1 MTGGAPIGADDDRCP
16 AGRFA
21 PHRGV
26 DRWLVCGSCIIDVVA
41 EVFFYHPRS
50 EMAQWTDPSRT
61 FLIQE
66 VRGRRVLWDTTV
78 NDSNIKS
85 AKAAAFAE
93 IANVM
98 NEAFPSS
105 TKYTAEDI
113 RSQWKN
119 LKDTFVRKLRWV
131 SEGKYTD
138 DPLKEPTWK
147 FYRMLSFLDDKES
160 KRLSNDHP
168 IFDIAA
174 LQRDHGLDLVKSE
187 LHHIQYDGSNQSA
200 ASSEEQMLSL
210 FAQVGSYST
219 AEKPPTQLDS
229 PPSPALPPVSSAD
242 TTAADNIGTKSN
254 AAYAHSM
261 DEEEEPR
268 RKRAYHRRHPLTSQ
282 PQQDEFEL
290 FGAIVAAQLRRVSDE
305 FSRAASLRL
314 QKKLNDVIFESQME
328 LLENGN

>member
-1 MTGGAPIGADDDRCP
+1 
-16 AGRFA
+16 
-21 PHRGV
+21 
-26 DRWLVCGSCIIDVVA
+26 
-41 EVFFYHPRS
+41 
-50 EMAQWTDPSRT
+50 MAQWTDPSRT

-66 VRGRRVLWDTTV
+66 VRCRRVLWDTTIS
-78 NDSNIKS
+78 DSNIKS
-85 AKAAAFAE
+85 AKAAAFADV
-93 IANVM
+93 ANVM
-98 NEAFPSS
+98 NEAFPSN

-174 LQRDHGLDLVKSE
+174 LQRDHGLDLVKNE
-187 LHHIQYDGSNQSA
+187 LHHIQYDGSNQST

-210 FAQVGSYST
+210 FAQSYST
-219 AEKPPTQLDS
+219 TEKPPTQLDS
-229 PPSPALPPVSSAD
+229 PSSPTLPPVSSAD
-242 TTAADNIGTKSN
+242 NAVADNIVTKNN
-254 AAYAHSM
+254 AAYSHSM

-268 RKRAYHRRHPLTSQ
+268 RKRPYHRRHTITSQ

-290 FGAIVAAQLRRVSDE
+290 FGAIIAAQLRRVSDE

-328 LLENGN
+328 LLESGN

>member
-1 MTGGAPIGADDDRCP
+1 LRI
-16 AGRFA
+16 
-21 PHRGV
+21 
-26 DRWLVCGSCIIDVVA
+26 S
-41 EVFFYHPRS
+41 
-50 EMAQWTDPSRT
+50 
-61 FLIQE
+61 
-66 VRGRRVLWDTTV
+66 
-78 NDSNIKS
+78 
-85 AKAAAFAE
+85 
-93 IANVM
+93 
-98 NEAFPSS
+98 
-105 TKYTAEDI
+105 AEDI

-160 KRLSNDHP
+160 KRLSSDHP

-187 LHHIQYDGSNQSA
+187 LQHIQYDGSNQSA

-210 FAQVGSYST
+210 FAQVGSYSS

-229 PPSPALPPVSSAD
+229 PPSPSLPPVSSAD
-242 TTAADNIGTKSN
+242 ATAADNIGTKSN
-254 AAYAHSM
+254 AAYTHSM

-268 RKRAYHRRHPLTSQ
+268 RKRMISVSHSVAYHRRQAFTSQ
-282 PQQDEFEL
+282 PQQQDEFEL
-290 FGAIVAAQLRRVSDE
+290 FGAIVAAQLRRVSDD

>member
-1 MTGGAPIGADDDRCP
+1 M
-16 AGRFA
+16 
-21 PHRGV
+21 
-26 DRWLVCGSCIIDVVA
+26 
-41 EVFFYHPRS
+41 
-50 EMAQWTDPSRT
+50 
-61 FLIQE
+61 
-66 VRGRRVLWDTTV
+66 
-78 NDSNIKS
+78 ND
-85 AKAAAFAE
+85 
-93 IANVM
+93 
-98 NEAFPSS
+98 AFPSS

-147 FYRMLSFLDDKES
+147 FYRMLSFLDDKQS
-160 KRLSNDHP
+160 KRLSSDHP
-168 IFDIAA
+168 LFDIAA
-174 LQRDHGLDLVKSE
+174 LQRDHGLDLVKNE

-210 FAQVGSYST
+210 FAQSYSA
-219 AEKPPTQLDS
+219 AEKQPTQLDS
-229 PPSPALPPVSSAD
+229 PPSPALPPVSSSD
-242 TTAADNIGTKSN
+242 TGGNDHIGSKNN
-254 AAYAHSM
+254 ATYTHSM

-268 RKRAYHRRHPLTSQ
+268 RKRTYHRRHAMGSQ
-282 PQQDEFEL
+282 AQQDEFEL
-290 FGAIVAAQLRRVSDE
+290 FGAIVAAQLRRVSDD

>member
-1 MTGGAPIGADDDRCP
+1 
-16 AGRFA
+16 
-21 PHRGV
+21 
-26 DRWLVCGSCIIDVVA
+26 
-41 EVFFYHPRS
+41 
-50 EMAQWTDPSRT
+50 MAQWTDPSRT

-66 VRGRRVLWDTTV
+66 VRGRRVLWDNTI
-78 NDSNIKS
+78 NDTNIKA

-147 FYRMLSFLDDKES
+147 FYRMLSFLDDKGS

-174 LQRDHGLDLVKSE
+174 LQRDHGLDLVKNE
-187 LHHIQYDGSNQSA
+187 LHHIQYNDSNQSA

-210 FAQVGSYST
+210 FAQSYSNT
-219 AEKPPTQLDS
+219 EKPQTQLDS
-229 PPSPALPPVSSAD
+229 PPSPALPPVSNAESG
-242 TTAADNIGTKSN
+242 TTDNIVSKSN
-254 AAYAHSM
+254 AAYPQSM
-261 DEEEEPR
+261 DDEEEPR
-268 RKRAYHRRHPLTSQ
+268 RKRPYHRRHNITNQ
-282 PQQDEFEL
+282 QQQDEFEL

-305 FSRAASLRL
+305 YSRAASLRL

>member
-1 MTGGAPIGADDDRCP
+1 M
-16 AGRFA
+16 
-21 PHRGV
+21 
-26 DRWLVCGSCIIDVVA
+26 ID
-41 EVFFYHPRS
+41 
-50 EMAQWTDPSRT
+50 
-61 FLIQE
+61 
-66 VRGRRVLWDTTV
+66 
-78 NDSNIKS
+78 NDLFQIS
-85 AKAAAFAE
+85 
-93 IANVM
+93 
-98 NEAFPSS
+98 
-105 TKYTAEDI
+105 AEDI

-174 LQRDHGLDLVKSE
+174 LQRDHGLDLVKNE

-210 FAQVGSYST
+210 FAQSYSA
-219 AEKPPTQLDS
+219 AEDKPTPQLDS
-229 PPSPALPPVSSAD
+229 PPSPALPPVSSAEA
-242 TTAADNIGTKSN
+242 TGTDGMGAKSN
-254 AAYAHSM
+254 GTYTHSM

-268 RKRAYHRRHPLTSQ
+268 RKRAYHRRHPLAAPS
-282 PQQDEFEL
+282 QQDEFEL

-328 LLENGN
+328 LLEHRN

>member
-1 MTGGAPIGADDDRCP
+1 
-16 AGRFA
+16 
-21 PHRGV
+21 
-26 DRWLVCGSCIIDVVA
+26 
-41 EVFFYHPRS
+41 
-50 EMAQWTDPSRT
+50 MAQWTDPSRT

-66 VRGRRVLWDTTV
+66 VRGRRVLWDPTV
-78 NDSNIKS
+78 NDANLKS

-93 IANVM
+93 IATLM

-105 TKYTAEDI
+105 NKYTAEDI

-174 LQRDHGLDLVKSE
+174 LQRDHGLDLVKNE
-187 LHHIQYDGSNQSA
+187 LHHMQYDGSNQSA

-210 FAQVGSYST
+210 FAQVGSYSA
-219 AEKPPTQLDS
+219 AEKPPSQLDS

-242 TTAADNIGTKSN
+242 NTVAGVLAAKSN
-254 AAYAHSM
+254 AAYTHSM

-268 RKRAYHRRHPLTSQ
+268 RKR
-282 PQQDEFEL
+282 
-290 FGAIVAAQLRRVSDE
+290 VSE
-305 FSRAASLRL
+305 VPWYRLCSRTTTWSRFSC
-314 QKKLNDVIFESQME
+314 K
-328 LLENGN
+328 

>member
-1 MTGGAPIGADDDRCP
+1 
-16 AGRFA
+16 
-21 PHRGV
+21 
-26 DRWLVCGSCIIDVVA
+26 
-41 EVFFYHPRS
+41 
-50 EMAQWTDPSRT
+50 MAQWTDPSRT

>member
-1 MTGGAPIGADDDRCP
+1 M
-16 AGRFA
+16 
-21 PHRGV
+21 
-26 DRWLVCGSCIIDVVA
+26 
-41 EVFFYHPRS
+41 
-50 EMAQWTDPSRT
+50 
-61 FLIQE
+61 
-66 VRGRRVLWDTTV
+66 LWDTTIS
-78 NDSNIKS
+78 DSNIKS
-85 AKAAAFAE
+85 AKAAAFADV
-93 IANVM
+93 ANVM

-160 KRLSNDHP
+160 KRLANDHP

-174 LQRDHGLDLVKSE
+174 LQRDHGLDLVKNE
-187 LHHIQYDGSNQSA
+187 VHHIQYDTSNQSA

-210 FAQVGSYST
+210 FAQ
-219 AEKPPTQLDS
+219 P
-229 PPSPALPPVSSAD
+229 
-242 TTAADNIGTKSN
+242 
-254 AAYAHSM
+254 
-261 DEEEEPR
+261 
-268 RKRAYHRRHPLTSQ
+268 YHRRHVMPSQ

-290 FGAIVAAQLRRVSDE
+290 FGAIIAAQLRRVSDE
-305 FSRAASLRL
+305 FSHAASLRL
-314 QKKLNDVIFESQME
+314 QKKLNDVIFESQMD